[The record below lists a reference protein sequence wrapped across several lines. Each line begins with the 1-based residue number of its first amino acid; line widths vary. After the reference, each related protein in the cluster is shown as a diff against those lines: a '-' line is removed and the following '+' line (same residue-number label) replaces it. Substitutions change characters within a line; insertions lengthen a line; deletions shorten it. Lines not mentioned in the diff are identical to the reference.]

1 MLEVRKVVNKFFPDK
16 LSFLV
21 LTAACSV
28 ILISMGLRQTF
39 GLFFSAFENSLGV
52 TRTEFGLAIGI
63 QMLFWGMFA
72 PIFGLLADKFGG
84 NKAVFLGF
92 VIFGLGIFMLY
103 SGPNTGIFFQLALG
117 VLIGIALGATA
128 IGVPVSEVG
137 KHFPNETRTIA
148 TGIVTAAASIGYFL
162 SPLLTKYSL
171 VNYDWEQ
178 TLKYFM
184 IFIVFG
190 LITSLFLLPAKSLIN
205 SSQADREQTFFS
217 AIKEA
222 FSHKGYVL
230 LVLGFFVC
238 GFQITLVGTHI
249 PGYMQERGMSGWPAT
264 IILALIGFFNIF
276 GTLGMGYL
284 GTKYKKKNLLSILYS
299 LRAVSICVFI
309 FSPPS
314 MINSIIFGVTFGL
327 LWLSTVPPTNGIVAQ
342 IFGTKYLSTLFGI
355 VFLCHQFGAFAGAFL
370 GGYFFDVFGSYDYA
384 WYMAIALS
392 IFATAVHYPID
403 EKKLIRHTVAN

>member
-1 MLEVRKVVNKFFPDK
+1 MFNFIPNRLA
-16 LSFLV
+16 LITLIS
-21 LTAACSV
+21 ACTI

-39 GLFFSAFENSLGV
+39 GLFFEAFEEGIGC

-72 PIFGLLADKFGG
+72 PLFGIIADRFGG

-92 VIFGLGIFMLY
+92 IIFGIGIYMLY
-103 SGPNTGIFFQLALG
+103 SGPNTGIFFQISLG
-117 VLIGIALGATA
+117 VLVGIALGATA

-137 KHFPNETRTIA
+137 KHFTNETRTIA
-148 TGIVTAAASIGYFL
+148 TGLVTAAASVGYFL
-162 SPLLTKYSL
+162 SPLFTQFSL
-171 VNYDWEQ
+171 GAVGWVQ
-178 TLKYFM
+178 TLKFFM
-184 IFIVFG
+184 IFIGFG
-190 LITSLFLLPAKSLIN
+190 LLASLFLLPSKSMIG
-205 SSQADREQTFFS
+205 STQADREQTFIS

-249 PGYMQERGMSGWPAT
+249 PGYMQDRGMGGWSAT

-299 LRAVSICVFI
+299 LRALSILVFI
-309 FSPPS
+309 ISPPS
-314 MINSIIFGVTFGL
+314 MINSIVFGVTFGL

-370 GGYFFDVFGSYDYA
+370 GGYFFDNYGSYDYA

-392 IFATAVHYPID
+392 IFATIVHYPID
-403 EKKLIRHTVAN
+403 EKPLIRVNS

>member
-1 MLEVRKVVNKFFPDK
+1 MFKFIPNKLALIVL
-16 LSFLV
+16 LS
-21 LTAACSV
+21 ACSV

-39 GLFFSAFENSLGV
+39 GLFFEVFENGLGV

-63 QMLFWGMFA
+63 QMLFWGIFA
-72 PIFGLLADKFGG
+72 PIFGVLADKFGG

-92 VIFGLGIFMLY
+92 LIFALGIYMLY
-103 SGPNTGIFFQLALG
+103 SGPNTGIYFQLALG

-171 VNYDWEQ
+171 VQFDWEN
-178 TLKYFM
+178 TLRYFL
-184 IFIVFG
+184 IFIAFG
-190 LITSLFLLPAKSLIN
+190 LVASLFLFRAKTVIS
-205 SSQADREQTFFS
+205 SSQADRDQTFMS
-217 AIKEA
+217 ALKEA
-222 FSHKGYVL
+222 FSHRGYVL

-249 PGYMQERGMSGWPAT
+249 PGYMQDRGMAGWSAT

-284 GTKYKKKNLLSILYS
+284 GTKYKKKNLLCLLYAF
-299 LRAVSICVFI
+299 RAISICIFI

-314 MINSIIFGVTFGL
+314 IFNSIIFGVTFGL

-370 GGYFFDVFGSYDYA
+370 GGYFYDVYGSYDYA
-384 WYMAIALS
+384 WYMAISLS
-392 IFATAVHYPID
+392 IFATIVHFPID
-403 EKKLIRHTVAN
+403 EKPIERNLKPV

>member
-1 MLEVRKVVNKFFPDK
+1 MFKFIPNR
-16 LSFLV
+16 LALLALIS
-21 LTAACSV
+21 ACV
-28 ILISMGLRQTF
+28 IILISMGLRQTF
-39 GLFFSAFENSLGV
+39 GLFFKAFEEGIGC

-72 PIFGLLADKFGG
+72 PLFGLFADKFGG

-92 VIFGLGIFMLY
+92 IIFGLGIYMLY
-103 SGPNTGIFFQLALG
+103 SGPNTGIFFQISLG

-137 KHFPNETRTIA
+137 KHFPNNTRTIA
-148 TGIVTAAASIGYFL
+148 TGLVTAAASVGYFL
-162 SPLLTKYSL
+162 SPLFTQYSL
-171 VNYDWEQ
+171 GEFGWIQ

-184 IFIVFG
+184 IFIGFG
-190 LITSLFLLPAKSLIN
+190 LIASLFLLPNKNVIE
-205 SSQADREQTFFS
+205 SSQADRDQTFLS

-222 FSHKGYVL
+222 FAHKGYVL

-249 PGYMQERGMSGWPAT
+249 PGYMQERGMGGWSAT

-299 LRAVSICVFI
+299 LRAVSICIFI

-314 MINSIIFGVTFGL
+314 MLNSIIFGVTFGL

-342 IFGTKYLSTLFGI
+342 IFGTKFLSTLFGI

-370 GGYFFDVFGSYDYA
+370 GGYFFDNFGSYDYA
-384 WYMAIALS
+384 WYIAIALS
-392 IFATAVHYPID
+392 IFATIIHYPID
-403 EKKLIRHTVAN
+403 ERRIERVDNTI

>member
-1 MLEVRKVVNKFFPDK
+1 MFKFIPNRVA
-16 LSFLV
+16 LTV
-21 LTAACSV
+21 LISACS
-28 ILISMGLRQTF
+28 IIFISMGLRQTF
-39 GLFFSAFENSLGV
+39 GLFFEAFENGLGV

-63 QMLFWGMFA
+63 QMLFWGIFA
-72 PIFGLLADKFGG
+72 PIFGFLADKFGG
-84 NKAVFLGF
+84 SKAVLIGF
-92 VIFGLGIFMLY
+92 IIFGLGIFTLY
-103 SGPNTGIFFQLALG
+103 AGPNTGIYFQISLG
-117 VLIGIALGATA
+117 VLIGTALGATA

-137 KHFPNETRTIA
+137 KHFPNETRTLA
-148 TGIVTAAASIGYFL
+148 TGYVTAAASVGYFL
-162 SPLLTKYSL
+162 SPLFTQYSL
-171 VNYDWEQ
+171 GGVGWEQ

-184 IFIVFG
+184 YFIIFG
-190 LITSLFLLPAKSLIN
+190 LIASFFLLPSKTIIN
-205 SSQADREQTFFS
+205 SSQADRDQTFIS

-222 FSHKGYVL
+222 FAHKGYVL

-238 GFQITLVGTHI
+238 GFQITLVGTHV
-249 PGYMQERGMSGWPAT
+249 PGYMQDRGMAGWSAT

-276 GTLGMGYL
+276 GTLGMGFL
-284 GTKYKKKNLLSILYS
+284 GTKYKKKNLLCILYA

-314 MINSIIFGVTFGL
+314 LLNSIIFGITFGL

-370 GGYFFDVFGSYDYA
+370 GGYFYDLYGSYDYA

-392 IFATAVHYPID
+392 IFATVVHYPID
-403 EKKLIRHTVAN
+403 EARLVRVDKTI

>member
-1 MLEVRKVVNKFFPDK
+1 MFKFIPNKLALITL
-16 LSFLV
+16 LS
-21 LTAACSV
+21 ACMI

-39 GLFFSAFENSLGV
+39 GLFFKAFEEGIGC

-72 PIFGLLADKFGG
+72 PIFGIIADKFGG

-92 VIFGLGIFMLY
+92 IIFGLGIYMLY
-103 SGPNTGIFFQLALG
+103 SGPNTGIFFQISLG
-117 VLIGIALGATA
+117 VLIGTALGATA

-148 TGIVTAAASIGYFL
+148 TGLVTAAASVGYFL
-162 SPLLTKYSL
+162 SPLFTQYSL
-171 VNYDWEQ
+171 GEVGWVQ

-184 IFIVFG
+184 FFIVFG
-190 LITSLFLLPAKSLIN
+190 LIASLFLLPSKSIIQ
-205 SSQADREQTFFS
+205 SSQADRDQTFIS

-222 FSHKGYVL
+222 FNHNGYIL
-230 LVLGFFVC
+230 LVSGFFVC

-249 PGYMQERGMSGWPAT
+249 PGYMQDRGMGGWSAT

-284 GTKYKKKNLLSILYS
+284 GTRYKKKNLLCILYA
-299 LRAVSICVFI
+299 LRAISLCVFI
-309 FSPPS
+309 LSPPS
-314 MINSIIFGVTFGL
+314 LLNSIIFGITFGL

-370 GGYFFDVFGSYDYA
+370 GGYFYDKYGSYDYA

-392 IFATAVHYPID
+392 IFATIVHYPINETRLLRVD
-403 EKKLIRHTVAN
+403 KTI

>member
-1 MLEVRKVVNKFFPDK
+1 MFKFIPNRVA
-16 LSFLV
+16 LIV
-21 LTAACSV
+21 LISACS
-28 ILISMGLRQTF
+28 IIFISMGLRQTF
-39 GLFFSAFENSLGV
+39 GLFFEAFENGLGV

-63 QMLFWGMFA
+63 QMLFWGIFA
-72 PIFGLLADKFGG
+72 PIFGFLADKFGG
-84 NKAVFLGF
+84 SKAVLIGF
-92 VIFGLGIFMLY
+92 IIFGLGIFTLY
-103 SGPNTGIFFQLALG
+103 AGPNTGIYFQISLG
-117 VLIGIALGATA
+117 VLVGTALGATA

-137 KHFPNETRTIA
+137 KHFPNETRTLA
-148 TGIVTAAASIGYFL
+148 TGYVTAAASVGYFL
-162 SPLLTKYSL
+162 SPLFTQYSL
-171 VNYDWEQ
+171 GGVGWEQ

-184 IFIVFG
+184 YFIIFG
-190 LITSLFLLPAKSLIN
+190 LITSFFLLPSKTIIN
-205 SSQADREQTFFS
+205 SSQADRDQTFIS

-222 FSHKGYVL
+222 FAHKGYVL

-238 GFQITLVGTHI
+238 GFQITLVGTHV
-249 PGYMQERGMSGWPAT
+249 PGYMQDRGMAGWSAT

-276 GTLGMGYL
+276 GTLGMGFL
-284 GTKYKKKNLLSILYS
+284 GTKYKKKNLLCILYA

-314 MINSIIFGVTFGL
+314 LLNSIIFGITFGL

-370 GGYFFDVFGSYDYA
+370 GGYFYDLYGSYDYA

-392 IFATAVHYPID
+392 IFATIVHYPINED
-403 EKKLIRHTVAN
+403 RLVRVNKSI

>member
-1 MLEVRKVVNKFFPDK
+1 MQKLFPNK
-16 LSFLV
+16 LSLIV
-21 LTAACSV
+21 LISACSV

-39 GLFFSAFENSLGV
+39 GLFFEAFENGLGV
-52 TRTEFGLAIGI
+52 SRTEFGLAIGI
-63 QMLFWGMFA
+63 QMLFWGIFA
-72 PIFGLLADKFGG
+72 PVFGILADKFGG

-92 VIFGLGIFMLY
+92 LIFALGIYMLY
-103 SGPNTGIFFQLALG
+103 SGPNTGIYFQIALG
-117 VLIGIALGATA
+117 VLVGTALGATA

-171 VNYDWEQ
+171 VQFDWED
-178 TLKYFM
+178 TLKFFM
-184 IFIVFG
+184 IFIAFG
-190 LITSLFLLPAKSLIN
+190 LVVSIFLFPAQNVIN
-205 SSQADREQTFFS
+205 SSQADRDQTFLS
-217 AIKEA
+217 ALKEA

-249 PGYMQERGMSGWPAT
+249 PGYMQDRGMAGWSAT

-299 LRAVSICVFI
+299 LRAVSICIFI

-314 MINSIIFGVTFGL
+314 MINSIIFGITFGL

-370 GGYFFDVFGSYDYA
+370 GGYFFDNYGSYDYA

-392 IFATAVHYPID
+392 IFATFVHYPINENRIERVD
-403 EKKLIRHTVAN
+403 NTI

>member
-1 MLEVRKVVNKFFPDK
+1 MQKFFSNK
-16 LSFLV
+16 LSIIVLV
-21 LTAACSV
+21 SACCV

-39 GLFFSAFENSLGV
+39 GLFFEAFEKGLGV

-63 QMLFWGMFA
+63 QMLFWGIFA

-92 VIFGLGIFMLY
+92 VIFASGIFILY
-103 SGPNTGIFFQLALG
+103 SGPNTGIYFQLALG
-117 VLIGIALGATA
+117 VLIGTALGATA

-162 SPLLTKYSL
+162 SPILTKYSL
-171 VNYDWEQ
+171 VQFDWEQ

-184 IFIVFG
+184 IFILIG
-190 LITSLFLLPAKSLIN
+190 LVVSLFLFPAKSIIN
-205 SSQADREQTFFS
+205 SSQADREQKFTD
-217 AIKEA
+217 AIAEA

-249 PGYMQERGMSGWPAT
+249 PGYMQDRGMAGWSAT

-284 GTKYKKKNLLSILYS
+284 GTKYKKKNLLSILYA

-314 MINSIIFGVTFGL
+314 MLNSIIFGITFGL

-370 GGYFFDVFGSYDYA
+370 GGYF
-384 WYMAIALS
+384 
-392 IFATAVHYPID
+392 
-403 EKKLIRHTVAN
+403 LIIMGVTIMLGIWR

>member
-1 MLEVRKVVNKFFPDK
+1 MFKFIPNRIA
-16 LSFLV
+16 LIVLV
-21 LTAACSV
+21 SACS
-28 ILISMGLRQTF
+28 IIFISMGLRQTF
-39 GLFFSAFENSLGV
+39 GLFFEAFENGLGV

-63 QMLFWGMFA
+63 QMLFWGIFA
-72 PIFGLLADKFGG
+72 PIFGFLADKFGG
-84 NKAVFLGF
+84 SKAVLIGF
-92 VIFGLGIFMLY
+92 IIFGLGIFTLY
-103 SGPNTGIFFQLALG
+103 AGPNTGIYFQISLG
-117 VLIGIALGATA
+117 VLIGTALGATA

-137 KHFPNETRTIA
+137 KHFPNETRTLA
-148 TGIVTAAASIGYFL
+148 TGYVTAAASVGYFL
-162 SPLLTKYSL
+162 SPLFTQYSL
-171 VNYDWEQ
+171 GGVGWEQ

-184 IFIVFG
+184 YFIIFG
-190 LITSLFLLPAKSLIN
+190 LIASFFLLPSKTIIN
-205 SSQADREQTFFS
+205 SSQADRDQTFTS

-222 FSHKGYVL
+222 FAHKGYVL

-238 GFQITLVGTHI
+238 GFQITLVGTHV
-249 PGYMQERGMSGWPAT
+249 PGYMQDRGMEGWSAT

-276 GTLGMGYL
+276 GTLGMGFL
-284 GTKYKKKNLLSILYS
+284 GTKYRKKNLLCILYA

-314 MINSIIFGVTFGL
+314 LLNSIIFGITFGL

-370 GGYFFDVFGSYDYA
+370 GGYFYDLYGSYDYA

-392 IFATAVHYPID
+392 IFATIVHYPINED
-403 EKKLIRHTVAN
+403 RLVRVNKSI

>member
-1 MLEVRKVVNKFFPDK
+1 MQRFFPNK
-16 LSFLV
+16 LALIVLV
-21 LTAACSV
+21 SACSV

-39 GLFFSAFENSLGV
+39 GLFFEAFENGLGV

-63 QMLFWGMFA
+63 QMLFWGFFA
-72 PIFGLLADKFGG
+72 PVFGILADKFGG

-92 VIFGLGIFMLY
+92 LIFALGIFMLY
-103 SGPNTGIFFQLALG
+103 SGPNTGIYFQIALG
-117 VLIGIALGATA
+117 VLVGIALGATA

-171 VNYDWEQ
+171 VQFDWED
-178 TLKYFM
+178 TLRYFM
-184 IFIVFG
+184 IFIFFG
-190 LITSLFLLPAKSLIN
+190 LIVSLFLFPTKSVIS
-205 SSQADREQTFFS
+205 SSQADRDQTFLS
-217 AIKEA
+217 ALKEA

-249 PGYMQERGMSGWPAT
+249 PGYMQDRGMAGWSAT

-299 LRAVSICVFI
+299 LRAVSIFVFI

-314 MINSIIFGVTFGL
+314 MLNSIIFGVTFGL

-355 VFLCHQFGAFAGAFL
+355 VFLCHQFGAFAGAYL
-370 GGYFFDVFGSYDYA
+370 GGYFFDNFGSYDYA

-392 IFATAVHYPID
+392 IFATLIHYPID
-403 EKKLIRHTVAN
+403 ESKIQRVDNTI

>member
-1 MLEVRKVVNKFFPDK
+1 MQKLFPNK
-16 LSFLV
+16 LALIVLV
-21 LTAACSV
+21 SACSV

-39 GLFFSAFENSLGV
+39 GLFFEAFENGLGV

-63 QMLFWGMFA
+63 QMLFWGFFA
-72 PIFGLLADKFGG
+72 PIFGILADKFGG

-92 VIFGLGIFMLY
+92 LIFALGIFMLY
-103 SGPNTGIFFQLALG
+103 SGPNTGIYFQIALG
-117 VLIGIALGATA
+117 VLVGIALGATA

-171 VNYDWEQ
+171 VQFDWEN
-178 TLKYFM
+178 TLRYFM
-184 IFIVFG
+184 LFIIVG
-190 LITSLFLLPAKSLIN
+190 LIGSLFLFPAKSVIS
-205 SSQADREQTFFS
+205 SSQADRDQTFLS
-217 AIKEA
+217 ALKEA

-230 LVLGFFVC
+230 LVIGFFVC

-249 PGYMQERGMSGWPAT
+249 PGYMQDRGMAGWSAT

-284 GTKYKKKNLLSILYS
+284 GTKYKKKNLLSILYF

-309 FSPPS
+309 FSPAS
-314 MINSIIFGVTFGL
+314 MVNSIIFGVTFGL

-355 VFLCHQFGAFAGAFL
+355 VFLCHQFGAFAGAYL
-370 GGYFFDVFGSYDYA
+370 GGYFFDNYGSYDYA

-392 IFATAVHYPID
+392 IFATLIHYPIN
-403 EKKLIRHTVAN
+403 ESRIRRVDNTI

>member
-1 MLEVRKVVNKFFPDK
+1 MQKFFPDK
-16 LSFLV
+16 LSLV
-21 LTAACSV
+21 VLASACCV

-39 GLFFSAFENSLGV
+39 GLFFDVFESGLGV
-52 TRTEFGLAIGI
+52 SRTEFGLAIGI
-63 QMLFWGMFA
+63 QMLFWGIFA

-92 VIFGLGIFMLY
+92 LIFALGIFMLY
-103 SGPNTGIFFQLALG
+103 SGPNTGIYFQLALG
-117 VLIGIALGATA
+117 VLVGIALGATA

-171 VNYDWEQ
+171 VEFDWEQ

-184 IFIVFG
+184 IFIVIG
-190 LITSLFLLPAKSLIN
+190 LVVSIFLFPAKTVIN
-205 SSQADREQTFFS
+205 SSQADRDQTFLS

-249 PGYMQERGMSGWPAT
+249 PGYMQERGMAGWSAT

-284 GTKYKKKNLLSILYS
+284 GTKYKKKNLLSVLYT
-299 LRAVSICVFI
+299 LRAASICVFI

-314 MINSIIFGVTFGL
+314 MLNSIIFGITFGL

-355 VFLCHQFGAFAGAFL
+355 VFLCHQFGAFVGAFL
-370 GGYFFDVFGSYDYA
+370 GGYFYDKFGTYDYA
-384 WYMAIALS
+384 WYMAITLS
-392 IFATAVHYPID
+392 IFATIVHYPID
-403 EKKLIRHTVAN
+403 EKPILRQKQII

>member
-1 MLEVRKVVNKFFPDK
+1 MQKFFPNK
-16 LSFLV
+16 LSLIV
-21 LTAACSV
+21 LISACSV

-39 GLFFSAFENSLGV
+39 GLFFEAFENGLGV

-63 QMLFWGMFA
+63 QMLFWGFFA
-72 PIFGLLADKFGG
+72 PIFGILADKFGG

-92 VIFGLGIFMLY
+92 LIFALGIFMLY
-103 SGPNTGIFFQLALG
+103 SGPNTGIYFQIALG
-117 VLIGIALGATA
+117 VLVGIALGATA

-171 VNYDWEQ
+171 VEFDWVD
-178 TLKYFM
+178 TLRYFM

-190 LITSLFLLPAKSLIN
+190 LVVSLFLFPAKTVIN
-205 SSQADREQTFFS
+205 SSQADRDQTFLS
-217 AIKEA
+217 ALKEA

-249 PGYMQERGMSGWPAT
+249 PGYMQDRGMAGWSAT

-314 MINSIIFGVTFGL
+314 MINSIIFGITFGL

-370 GGYFFDVFGSYDYA
+370 GGYFFDNYGSYDYA

-392 IFATAVHYPID
+392 IFATILHFPID
-403 EKKLIRHTVAN
+403 ERRIERVDNTI

>member
-1 MLEVRKVVNKFFPDK
+1 MLKFIPNRIA
-16 LSFLV
+16 LIALIS
-21 LTAACSV
+21 ACTI

-39 GLFFSAFENSLGV
+39 GLFFKAFEEGIGC

-72 PIFGLLADKFGG
+72 PLFGVVADKFGG
-84 NKAVFLGF
+84 NKAVFFGF
-92 VIFGLGIFMLY
+92 LIFGLGIYMLY
-103 SGPNTGIFFQLALG
+103 SGPNTGIFFQISLG

-137 KHFPNETRTIA
+137 KHFPNQTRTIA
-148 TGIVTAAASIGYFL
+148 TGLVTAAASVGYFL
-162 SPLLTKYSL
+162 SPLFTQYSL
-171 VNYDWEQ
+171 GEVGWVQ

-184 IFIVFG
+184 IFIGLG
-190 LITSLFLLPAKSLIN
+190 LIASLFLLPSKSIID
-205 SSQADREQTFFS
+205 STQADRDQTFAS

-222 FSHKGYVL
+222 FKHKGYVL

-249 PGYMQERGMSGWPAT
+249 PGYMQERGMGGWSAT

-284 GTKYKKKNLLSILYS
+284 GSKYKKKNLLSILYF

-314 MINSIIFGVTFGL
+314 MLNSIIFGITFGI

-370 GGYFFDVFGSYDYA
+370 GGYFFDKYGSYDYA

-392 IFATAVHYPID
+392 IFATVIHYPID
-403 EKKLIRHTVAN
+403 ERRIERVDNTI